1 MKERMMQVVRVC
13 WGGGGEGRDIEM
25 WNVVCLTSVMDGR
38 SVSAGLVDL
47 LNDLHRC
54 IRSGVCTCLEGFPSH
69 SLMQVRVHTHR
80 RNCAERQKK
89 TINILTEHTSCQTD
103 VPDMIEQ
110 QSKNKNFIN

>member
-1 MKERMMQVVRVC
+1 MC

-54 IRSGVCTCLEGFPSH
+54 IRSGVCLQVFGRLPLPFPNAGT
-69 SLMQVRVHTHR
+69 R
-80 RNCAERQKK
+80 A
-89 TINILTEHTSCQTD
+89 
-103 VPDMIEQ
+103 
-110 QSKNKNFIN
+110 